1 MRRLFDIDL
10 KDYEADGST
19 ITNFRVA
26 VFKAEMKLM

>member
-19 ITNFRVA
+19 ITNFWVA
-26 VFKAEMKLM
+26 VFKTEMKLM

>member
-19 ITNFRVA
+19 ITNFRVV
-26 VFKAEMKLM
+26 VFKAHMKL

>member
-26 VFKAEMKLM
+26 AFKTEMKLM